1 MGRSGFVAKSLENV
15 VALAMVVFLSVVTA
29 APGAAATLEPHPR
42 EESVVAGSWEVPPQ
56 ACSGDFDWIQLRNG
70 EWLKGEI
77 KELLRDKFTFESDE
91 LDTLVI
97 DWEDIYLVC
106 SPWWNTLV
114 LDNRTNVVG
123 IFHMEGDAVIMETSA
138 GERHFR
144 RADVQSIIPGGTKR
158 RDYWSGKLSLGLSL
172 RSGNTNQADASSY
185 MMIQRRSPMLRTQL
199 GFTGNY
205 GSFEGTETINKQEA
219 SLNHDIFVSDKV
231 YLTVPI
237 INYYRDRFQ
246 NLDYRLTAGG
256 GAGLQILDHVD
267 LEWSITGGGGYQ
279 YTAFSQTDPE
289 EASSANGGA
298 LLSSTNLDWELT
310 DRLELNFDYHM
321 MLGLSESIQNTYHA
335 LLMISLDLWKDL
347 SFDLSL
353 MWDRIE
359 NLQSVSGDSG
369 PKTDDIR
376 MNVGI
381 GWEF

>member
-1 MGRSGFVAKSLENV
+1 
-15 VALAMVVFLSVVTA
+15 
-29 APGAAATLEPHPR
+29 
-42 EESVVAGSWEVPPQ
+42 
-56 ACSGDFDWIQLRNG
+56 
-70 EWLKGEI
+70 
-77 KELLRDKFTFESDE
+77 
-91 LDTLVI
+91 
-97 DWEDIYLVC
+97 
-106 SPWWNTLV
+106 
-114 LDNRTNVVG
+114 
-123 IFHMEGDAVIMETSA
+123 ME
-138 GERHFR
+138 HHR
-144 RADVQSIIPGGTKR
+144 R
-158 RDYWSGKLSLGLSL
+158 
-172 RSGNTNQADASSY
+172 
-185 MMIQRRSPMLRTQL
+185 
-199 GFTGNY
+199 
-205 GSFEGTETINKQEA
+205 
-219 SLNHDIFVSDKV
+219 
-231 YLTVPI
+231 
-237 INYYRDRFQ
+237 
-246 NLDYRLTAGG
+246 
-256 GAGLQILDHVD
+256 
-267 LEWSITGGGGYQ
+267 GGYQ